1 MRHGVSV
8 GRHERSSGVPGRVSG
23 RADKVGDRRVRST
36 DVKESA
42 ATVIDDWIRSED
54 DFDGSCTRWACGS
67 AQLARATHPE
77 PESLALGQQTSPYA
91 GQIGLKFAIQV

>member
-23 RADKVGDRRVRST
+23 RADNVGDRRVRST

-54 DFDGSCTRWACGS
+54 DFDE
-67 AQLARATHPE
+67 ATHPK
-77 PESLALGQQTSPYA
+77 PESLALGQQTSPCA
-91 GQIGLKFAIQV
+91 GQISLKFAFQV